1 MSKLPDFRDRYSG
14 TMGESNLRK
23 RPKASDLDE
32 YKHALN
38 DPKPPVFET
47 VERINNC
54 QAWVVRDIANNMI
67 CLQSYYTIVSI
78 KVGNCSK
85 DLGKYS
91 STTSRHQY
99 EFRRW
104 CSKCEG

>member
-1 MSKLPDFRDRYSG
+1 MSKLPDFRNTYAR
-14 TMGESNLRK
+14 TIGESNLRQ
-23 RPKASDLDE
+23 RPNANDLSE

-54 QAWVVRDIANNMI
+54 QAWVVRDVANNMI

-78 KVGNCSK
+78 KVGNGSK
-85 DLGKYS
+85 DLGNYS
-91 STTSRHQY
+91 STTSRHQSY
-99 EFRRW
+99 FRDW